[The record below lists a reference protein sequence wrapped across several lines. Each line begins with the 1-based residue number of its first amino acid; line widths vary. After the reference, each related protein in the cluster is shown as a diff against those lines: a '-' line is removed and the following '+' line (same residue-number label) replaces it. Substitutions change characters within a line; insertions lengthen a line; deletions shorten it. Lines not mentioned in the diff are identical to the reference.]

1 MGAPVRFRVKGTSL
15 YVRPVTASASYGAA
29 SRSPRLVKWS
39 APTAGPNAVLS
50 DSVDTLRARSRDAVR
65 QMGYA
70 EAGVETLVSNMVGT
84 GIKPQFATPD
94 AEFNKQLAAAF
105 LEWTDEADAEGRL
118 DFYGLQALAVRSM
131 IEGGDVFSRL
141 RVRQLQDGLSVPLQI
156 QVLEAE
162 YVPSDK
168 NSGGTGANSVR
179 CGVEFDTIGRRFAY
193 HMHRSHPNDGPFMS
207 ILGSSLTFPVPA
219 SEVVHLAAVRRPGQ
233 VRGEPWLTRALLK
246 LNDLD
251 KYDDAQLVRQQ
262 IAALFAGFVVDDASD
277 PEDSTETF
285 DAVDFDGGVALASL
299 EPGTMQ
305 VLPPGKSI
313 NWSAPPD
320 PGDSYEA
327 FMREQKR
334 GVAVSLGI
342 LYEQL
347 TGDYEKIN
355 DRTFRAAVNEFRR
368 RCAMWQHH
376 TVAFQWC
383 RPILRRWAELLVLSG
398 RARLPAGIT
407 IGQVARARWV
417 PQGWAYIHPVQDV
430 QSKELE
436 VRAGFRS
443 RSEVVSAAGDD
454 VEQVDAEIAADN
466 ARADEAGLIF
476 DSDPRKTTRSGSNAG
491 QNDEPP
497 AQPN

>member
-1 MGAPVRFRVKGTSL
+1 MTSPVRFRVKGTSL
-15 YVRPVTASASYGAA
+15 YVKPVASASYGAA
-29 SRSPRLVKWS
+29 GRGARLVKWV
-39 APTAGPNAVLS
+39 APTSGPNAALS

-70 EAGVETLVSNMVGT
+70 EAGVEALVSNIVGT
-84 GIKPQFATPD
+84 GIKPQFVTPD
-94 AEFNKQLAAAF
+94 PEFNKVLAAAF
-105 LEWTDEADAEGRL
+105 LEWTDEADAEERL
-118 DFYGLQALAVRSM
+118 DFYGLQALAVRST
-131 IEGGDVFSRL
+131 IEGGDVFSRMRTRL
-141 RVRQLQDGLSVPLQI
+141 LSDGLSVPLQI

-168 NSGGTGANSVR
+168 NAGGTGANTVR

-193 HMHRSHPNDGPFMS
+193 HMHRSHPNDASFLSAIGLNQT
-207 ILGSSLTFPVPA
+207 IAVPA
-219 SEVVHLAAVRRPGQ
+219 SEVAHLAAVRRPGQ
-233 VRGEPWLTRALLK
+233 VRGEPWLTRALVK

-262 IAALFAGFVVDDASD
+262 IAALFTGFVTDETADA
-277 PEDSTETF
+277 EDVAETF
-285 DAVDFDGGVALASL
+285 DAEAIDGGVALASL
-299 EPGTMQ
+299 EPGTVQ
-305 VLPPGKSI
+305 VLPPGKTME
-313 NWSAPPD
+313 WSAPPS
-320 PGDSYEA
+320 PGDSYEV

-347 TGDYEKIN
+347 TGDYKNVN

-376 TVAFQWC
+376 MVVYQWC
-383 RPILRRWAELLVLSG
+383 RPILRRWAELAVLSG
-398 RARLPAGIT
+398 RVRLPAGIT
-407 IGQVARARWV
+407 IGHVARARWV

-443 RSEVVSAAGDD
+443 RSEVVSSAGDD
-454 VEQVDAEIAADN
+454 VEQIDDEIAADN
-466 ARADEAGLIF
+466 ARADDLGLIL

-491 QNDEPP
+491 QDEPP
-497 AQPN
+497 AQP